1 MAPCSRILARIIPRA
16 EESGGLQPMGPKE
29 SDTTKQLNNSLSC
42 LLGNLRD
49 VSYSPLSAIHTLQ
62 GLNKCFVVI
71 VQSLSH
77 VWLFVTPWSVAH
89 QAPLPM
95 GLSWQEYWSRLP
107 FPSPRD
113 FPNPGI
119 EPKSLASLALAD
131 GFLTSASH
139 GEPYHSTQTWGKSIV
154 LKFHRE
160 GGLVRKNM
168 SFWLHHLGDLS
179 SPTSDWTWAPSVRA
193 LSPNHWKAREL
204 QKMS

>member
-1 MAPCSRILARIIPRA
+1 MQETWGSIPR
-16 EESGGLQPMGPKE
+16 SGRSPGEGNGNLLQDSCQDNPMGRGVWWLQPMGPKE

-77 VWLFVTPWSVAH
+77 IWLFVTPWSVAH

-95 GLSWQEYWSRLP
+95 GLSWQESWSRLP
-107 FPSPRD
+107 FPSPGD

-139 GEPYHSTQTWGKSIV
+139 GEPYHSTQT
-154 LKFHRE
+154 
-160 GGLVRKNM
+160 
-168 SFWLHHLGDLS
+168 
-179 SPTSDWTWAPSVRA
+179 
-193 LSPNHWKAREL
+193 
-204 QKMS
+204 